1 MLRQWQL
8 GFSVDPPK
16 LDSLA
21 IIAFSSPT
29 LLVLQT
35 LIWTSP
41 PKFSVSAFFFSFWLL
56 KFWVAPCHGRAGE
69 IADQHQSDA
78 GKCALCVIGSFYALS
93 LILVDA
99 IGVVL
104 LFDVLE
110 FEVRFVLL
118 LNVSVSVSVC
128 EFSLSVGLCITILS
142 YHLVSVNV
150 ILCAILLLGWYF

>member
-1 MLRQWQL
+1 M
-8 GFSVDPPK
+8 
-16 LDSLA
+16 
-21 IIAFSSPT
+21 
-29 LLVLQT
+29 
-35 LIWTSP
+35 
-41 PKFSVSAFFFSFWLL
+41 
-56 KFWVAPCHGRAGE
+56 
-69 IADQHQSDA
+69 
-78 GKCALCVIGSFYALS
+78 S

-150 ILCAILLLGWYF
+150 ILCAILLLG